1 MGLLDTA
8 LADGR
13 CWSRVGDCFEVTRKP
28 PGLRVADYK
37 AVPFVPMEAV
47 PQGGQYE
54 PRYDQKPG
62 ADITSGTY
70 FERGDLLI
78 AKITPSFENGKQA
91 WVKRLPAPFGYATTE
106 VIPLRPTAAG
116 YDRRLLFFYLLHP
129 EIRSYVSE
137 RMEGSTGRQR
147 VPEQVLLDLPY
158 PKLPPDDQQ
167 AIADTLERVTLQVDL
182 EEHSARTAAELKRA
196 AMRELFT
203 RGLRG
208 EPQKETE
215 IGPMPKS
222 WNLVEFQGI
231 REWLQYG
238 TSTHCTVER
247 RSYPVLRI
255 PNVESGRVNPSDLKY
270 CDLSAAEA
278 SKYLLESGDVL
289 FIRTNGVLERLGSC
303 AVYQGEPQGALFASY
318 LIRARIKKDVANPRY
333 LAFFYGSH
341 LGTSLVA
348 GRATPAADGKYNLN
362 TGTID
367 SLPLP
372 LPPTLDEQAEIV
384 GVLEAIDR
392 KIDLHLKK
400 REVLE
405 QLFKSLL
412 HKLMT
417 GEISVSD
424 LDLSALSS
432 ASTQREEVAA

>member
-1 MGLLDTA
+1 MNGTETGSATLAELCDLISEQVHPADMPEALYVGLEHVTPGRLRRSGGGIAADVQSHKYAFRRNDILYGKLRPYLDKA
-8 LADGR
+8 ILADTDGV
-13 CWSRVGDCFEVTRKP
+13 CTTELLV
-28 PGLRVADYK
+28 LRA
-37 AVPFVPMEAV
+37 
-47 PQGGQYE
+47 
-54 PRYDQKPG
+54 KPG
-62 ADITSGTY
+62 VDPRFLACLVHDPDFVEHALTGVTGAHHPRTSWVHIAQ
-70 FERGDLLI
+70 FECPR
-78 AKITPSFENGKQA
+78 F
-91 WVKRLPAPFGYATTE
+91 
-106 VIPLRPTAAG
+106 
-116 YDRRLLFFYLLHP
+116 
-129 EIRSYVSE
+129 SYE
-137 RMEGSTGRQR
+137 E
-147 VPEQVLLDLPY
+147 
-158 PKLPPDDQQ
+158 QQ
-167 AIADTLERVTLQVDL
+167 AIAALLWRVQDLLKVCEDTLEVAQD
-182 EEHSARTAAELKRA
+182 LKRA